1 MPWGKSRPRKGQ
13 GRVPTDQGSLPG
25 VSRTAR
31 GWLRST
37 SVLRHAGACLFYP
50 HADHTQNLYFTICD
64 TLGKL
69 LKLSG
74 PVSGVRSKDKCPFTE
89 LRTW

>member
-13 GRVPTDQGSLPG
+13 GRAPTDQCSLLGPQEQPG
-25 VSRTAR
+25 
-31 GWLRST
+31 GLRST
-37 SVLRHAGACLFYP
+37 GALRHAGACLSYS
-50 HADHTQNLYFTICD
+50 HADHMQNLFFTICD

-74 PVSGVRSKDKCPFTE
+74 PVLGLLSKG
-89 LRTW
+89 